1 MNQTITNAIR
11 ERRLLRITYKGE
23 SREVEPH
30 IYGRQ
35 TSGKDALSAW
45 QRSGGSGVGFRLFHL
60 ADLSACADLALS
72 FPWRPRRL
80 QPRRQTVRGRVR
92 SALSPPGTVRRQCR
106 WPSAG
111 G

>member
-60 ADLSACADLALS
+60 ADLSACADLSLS
-72 FPWRPRRL
+72 FPGPRDGYNRDD
-80 QPRRQTVRGRVR
+80 RQFAVVF
-92 SALSPPGTVRRQCR
+92 AQL
-106 WPSAG
+106 
-111 G
+111 

>member
-1 MNQTITNAIR
+1 MNQNITNAVR
-11 ERRLLRITYKGE
+11 ERRMLQIIYKGE

-60 ADLSACADLALS
+60 ADISTCNLGTS
-72 FPWRPRRL
+72 FPGPRDGYNRDGW
-80 QPRRQTVRGRVR
+80 PREGRR
-92 SALSPPGTVRRQCR
+92 DEPEDDS
-106 WPSAG
+106 
-111 G
+111 